1 MEIKYRIKI
10 DTVLKGLRLC
20 MLQMFV
26 EDFINP
32 LYYKVSKWYAS
43 ELDKL
48 TDGYKIQNL

>member
-1 MEIKYRIKI
+1 MKLKLDKIIK
-10 DTVLKGLRLC
+10 DLRLC

-32 LYYKVSKWYAS
+32 LYYKINKWYAS
-43 ELDKL
+43 ELDKS

>member
-1 MEIKYRIKI
+1 MEINYSIKI
-10 DTVLKGLRLC
+10 DTVLNGSSLC
-20 MLQMFV
+20 IFQMLV

-32 LYYKVSKWYAS
+32 LYYKVNKWYAS